1 MDEQTARREIV
12 RVGQLM
18 YERSY
23 VVSSDGNVSVR
34 LDDGRILATPTMT
47 CKGRMTEDSLAVT
60 DMDGKP
66 LTDKR
71 ASSELAMHLLIY
83 RERADVKA
91 VCHAHP
97 PHGTAFAVA
106 GLAIDQPILSEVI
119 LTLGCVPLADYG
131 TPSTE
136 ELTLAM
142 RPLVKHHN
150 ALLMANHGAV
160 AYGADL
166 WQAFDRLETLEH
178 TARIAILSRLLGG
191 SKNLPA
197 EAIEKLINVREA
209 AGYLDRD
216 ARCQSCGYL
225 HETRMTCP
233 TGERTS
239 PSPARADGH
248 ARASSNGAGKIAL
261 TREEL
266 VELLCEAAQVKGK

>member
-1 MDEQTARREIV
+1 MDEQTARREII

-23 VVSSDGNVSVR
+23 VVSSDGNISVR
-34 LDDGRILATPTMT
+34 LDDGRIVATPTQT
-47 CKGRMTEDSLAVT
+47 CKGRMTEEMCAVT
-60 DMDGKP
+60 DLEGKA
-66 LTDKR
+66 LDDR
-71 ASSELAMHLLIY
+71 RVSSELAMHLLVY
-83 RERADVKA
+83 REREDVRA

-106 GLAIDQPILSEVI
+106 GLPIDQPILSEVI
-119 LTLGCVPLADYG
+119 LTLGCVPIADYG

-136 ELTLAM
+136 ELTEAM
-142 RPLVKHHN
+142 RPLVRHHN

-178 TARIAILSRLLGG
+178 TAKIAILSRVLGG

-197 EAIEKLINVREA
+197 AAIEKLINVRES
-209 AGYLDRD
+209 AGYLDEG

-225 HETRMTCP
+225 HETQVVCP
-233 TGERTS
+233 TGERGTASKASTS
-239 PSPARADGH
+239 ST
-248 ARASSNGAGKIAL
+248 NGAGKISL
-261 TREEL
+261 
-266 VELLCEAAQVKGK
+266 

>member
-1 MDEQTARREIV
+1 MDEQLARRDLLRICH
-12 RVGQLM
+12 LL

-23 VVSSDGNVSVR
+23 VVSSDGNVSVQ

-47 CKGRMTEDSLAVT
+47 CKGRMTDDLIAVT
-60 DMDGKP
+60 DLEGRSVNER
-66 LTDKR
+66 R

-83 RERADVKA
+83 RERPEVKA

-106 GLAIDQPILSEVI
+106 GLPIDQPILSEVI
-119 LTLGCVPLADYG
+119 LTLGCVPLAEYG

-136 ELTLAM
+136 ELTDAM

-166 WQAFDRLETLEH
+166 WQAWDRLETLEH
-178 TARIAILSRLLGG
+178 TARIAILSRILGG
-191 SKNLPA
+191 SRNLPP

-209 AGYLDRD
+209 AGYLGEE
-216 ARCQSCGYL
+216 ARCQACGYL
-225 HETRMTCP
+225 HETRLACP
-233 TGERTS
+233 TGDR
-239 PSPARADGH
+239 PAI
-248 ARASSNGAGKIAL
+248 SNHSNFGANGGGKIS
-261 TREEL
+261 
-266 VELLCEAAQVKGK
+266 